1 VTESSPSLDGASGD
15 SEGVFAWSIRPSL
28 GRPGAMVFAISTII
42 IMSSLIAVMG
52 GDWIWGALSAVVLF
66 LTSSR
71 FFLTSRIAISPEG
84 IRAEF
89 PLKTRFMA
97 WSEIEMIRHDRSA
110 ALIRLRKRR
119 FRKAETTILFNDTAH
134 QALESMI
141 RFAPAGLVEAV
152 DP

>member
-1 VTESSPSLDGASGD
+1 MTESSPSLDGASGD

-71 FFLTSRIAISPEG
+71 FFLTSRISISPEG